1 MVLEGLHHVEVRA
14 LTLREAV
21 LAVELELGR
30 DDRVLTPAVHVEGS
44 LGEDERAGVGNGR
57 GKGALKRGVNDGG
70 STTHPDTSTE
80 DVISTRVDEK
90 ARGVDEGIGS
100 HLVGA
105 AERVVG
111 VREGI
116 NGVRVVE
123 GLGAKG
129 AEKRG
134 GGVEGRAVVDVGVG
148 LDNPDKLLA
157 RVVEV
162 ELDLVGGR
170 ADRLITSELELLDE
184 VLVGVL
190 SHLAALIR
198 VEEDIVD
205 VEGSGNEGL
214 LVGRGSG
221 DGRGGGAGSEAG
233 HSPEA
238 LTDGAEINVDL
249 HLVVLESNKGEGKA
263 RVAAEPELEGDVE
276 SGLREGVAGGANLS
290 GATGGRAGARDSRER
305 GIRDVRESGRVADHL
320 EVATLLLRGERKLV
334 PDVHP
339 VTVLAVNAL
348 ATNLDLNLG
357 DDLLTDVI

>member
-1 MVLEGLHHVEVRA
+1 MV
-14 LTLREAV
+14 
-21 LAVELELGR
+21 
-30 DDRVLTPAVHVEGS
+30 S
-44 LGEDERAGVGNGR
+44 VG
-57 GKGALKRGVNDGG
+57 
-70 STTHPDTSTE
+70 
-80 DVISTRVDEK
+80 
-90 ARGVDEGIGS
+90 EGID
-100 HLVGA
+100 
-105 AERVVG
+105 
-111 VREGI
+111 
-116 NGVRVVE
+116 GVRVVE
-123 GLGAKG
+123 GLSTKG
-129 AEKRG
+129 AEEHG
-134 GGVEGRAVVDVGVG
+134 GGVKGSAVVDVGVG

-170 ADRLITSELELLDE
+170 ADRFITSELELLDE

-190 SHLAALIR
+190 GHLAALIR
-198 VEEDIVD
+198 VEEDVVD
-205 VEGSGNEGL
+205 VEGGGNEGL

-249 HLVVLESNKGEGKA
+249 HLVVLESNKREGKA

-276 SGLREGVAGGANLS
+276 SGLREGVAGGANLG

-320 EVATLLLRGERKLV
+320 EVATLLFSGERKLV